1 MNKNITIIIPL
12 YNKEK
17 YIYKCLNSILLQSYE
32 FYEVLIIDDGS
43 TDNSAKICEEFYSKD
58 KRFKYFSKENGG
70 VSSARNLGIE
80 KARYDYIVFVDAD
93 DYIEEDYLKSLTGYE
108 CDLVVE
114 GFKKDENGFFSEF
127 HIFNEECNKNQ
138 MLKYLM
144 KKEIANI
151 FSVPYLK
158 LFKLEYIKNNNIRFN
173 EKISFGEDFD
183 FVLKYLRIIS
193 GTVKLVDECH
203 YINRIEQESLS
214 RKDLPDIWNQL
225 LIVYNTIKE
234 SYDDEKSKSFY
245 LIRFIKISLLNSYC
259 KEFKNFKKIFYQI
272 RNNEEFIKINF
283 EDINK
288 HSIDWIIYVF
298 IRLNFRYISYLI
310 FRLKRGK

>member
-17 YIYKCLNSILLQSYE
+17 YIYKCLNSILLQSYG

-43 TDNSAKICEEFYSKD
+43 TDNSCKICEEFYSKY

-80 KARYDYIVFVDAD
+80 KAKYDYIVFIDAD
-93 DYIEEDYLKSLTGYE
+93 DYIEEDYLKSLTEYE

-144 KKEIANI
+144 RKEIANI

-183 FVLKYLRIIS
+183 FVLKYLRTIS

-234 SYDDEKSKSFY
+234 SYDDEKSKNFY
-245 LIRFIKISLLNSYC
+245 LLIFIKISLLNSYC
-259 KEFKNFKKIFYQI
+259 KELKNFKKIFYQI
-272 RNNEEFIKINF
+272 RNNEEFLKINF

>member
-17 YIYKCLNSILLQSYE
+17 YIYKCLNSILLQSYG

-80 KARYDYIVFVDAD
+80 KAKYDYIVFVDAD
-93 DYIEEDYLKSLTGYE
+93 DYIEEDYLKSLTEYE

-144 KKEIANI
+144 RKEIANI

-183 FVLKYLRIIS
+183 FVLKYLR
-193 GTVKLVDECH
+193 TM
-203 YINRIEQESLS
+203 SL
-214 RKDLPDIWNQL
+214 
-225 LIVYNTIKE
+225 Y
-234 SYDDEKSKSFY
+234 KS
-245 LIRFIKISLLNSYC
+245 
-259 KEFKNFKKIFYQI
+259 
-272 RNNEEFIKINF
+272 
-283 EDINK
+283 
-288 HSIDWIIYVF
+288 H
-298 IRLNFRYISYLI
+298 
-310 FRLKRGK
+310 

>member
-17 YIYKCLNSILLQSYE
+17 YIYKCLNSILLQSYG

-43 TDNSAKICEEFYSKD
+43 TDNSAKVCEEFCSKD

-80 KARYDYIVFVDAD
+80 KAKYDYIVFVDAD
-93 DYIEEDYLKSLTGYE
+93 DYIEEDYLKSLTEYE

-144 KKEIANI
+144 RKEIANI

-183 FVLKYLRIIS
+183 FVLKYLRTIS

-272 RNNEEFIKINF
+272 RNNEEFLKINF